1 MFEIGFPEVI
11 VIAAITLI
19 VVGPEKIP
27 QLITTISLF
36 IKRLRLYFE
45 NIKQEIEKE
54 INADEI
60 RAQIHNQSIMGA
72 LDETQNKIAEAAQD
86 VSNLE
91 SDFQSSLESKPKK
104 TKKKDDIAKWRP
116 KKMKTTWTT
125 DNPLL
130 NT

>member
-104 TKKKDDIAKWRP
+104 TKKKDDIAK
-116 KKMKTTWTT
+116 
-125 DNPLL
+125 
-130 NT
+130 